1 MAENEEK
8 NNQALMFAGAGTAIG
23 TISAAVAGT
32 ALAAPAAIGG
42 GVALIIWG
50 VIKLVGDNKSE
61 K

>member
-8 NNQALMFAGAGTAIG
+8 NNQAIMFAGAGTAIG
-23 TISAAVAGT
+23 TIGAAVAGT

-50 VIKLVGDNKSE
+50 VIKLVGDNKT
-61 K
+61 KK